1 MSEASAIPAR
11 PLPRRGGSNPSS
23 RARTAALALKRGR
36 PRRAASTSR
45 SITRPPG
52 PLPSKVS
59 GSIPCLMAT
68 FRARGLIPAPD
79 PADAKCDGSEFVTSV
94 AGPGG
99 FAGPGLEEG
108 SGSAAGG
115 AEGSAPAGRRSSTF
129 SPSSPMAATFAKTG
143 TSSSASQKS
152 ARTFPEAVDSR
163 SKLALSVSMTARTS
177 PSATSCPTSTFHSVR
192 MQLSTDCPWRGIMI
206 GVAMV
211 IFSFFLACKVSGHPD
226 FRTQF
231 S

>member
-115 AEGSAPAGRRSSTF
+115 AEGSAPAGRRSSAF
-129 SPSSPMAATFAKTG
+129 SPSSPMAAAFAKTG
-143 TSSSASQKS
+143 ASSSASQNS
-152 ARTFPEAVDSR
+152 ARTFRSRGFEIEAGFVGFNDQGVPFGNLMPNFNFPFRKNATLDRLS
-163 SKLALSVSMTARTS
+163 LARHNDR
-177 PSATSCPTSTFHSVR
+177 C
-192 MQLSTDCPWRGIMI
+192 
-206 GVAMV
+206 
-211 IFSFFLACKVSGHPD
+211 GHGYLLLLLGL
-226 FRTQF
+226 
-231 S
+231 